1 MKHFFFIILS
11 ISFLMTETYSWEDGG
26 TILGSYGNILESATA
41 NVGETNGIT
50 PYDGDFM
57 LTVSESPIDGTPI
70 AYIAWVTDLSE
81 GDEIQ
86 ACFYGYDNTP
96 NTSPSMRIW
105 GAWSAND
112 DITSYAG
119 APDSSTEQNN
129 DYTAGTG
136 WDQICHTFSTNMS
149 NWESGEAL
157 VIQSRLYSS
166 SSGPDPS
173 QYFID
178 LVEVT
183 TNSSTATIHFPGAQD
198 PVTGPIANAGEDQS
212 VNAGDTVTLD
222 GSNSYHTEDSDI
234 VEYFWEQVSGPAV
247 ILSDEESMITTF
259 VAPSETSSLAFDLSI
274 YDADG
279 NESTDTVV
287 INVVASAGNLTIS
300 QIQGETDASPYVD
313 QFVSTVGLV
322 TATNDNGFYLQDCE
336 GPWCGIWVLD
346 FGESNASQGDE
357 IEVTGQ
363 VEEYFNLT
371 EIKIMSSIGGSSNIL
386 SSNNTLYNPIVISQV
401 SEDYESVLVK
411 AAGTCTE
418 LPNEYGEWSL
428 SGITIDDYLYDGFSP
443 SLGQDYTIT
452 GPLNYAYSL
461 FRINPRSASDIEDGI
476 LSLSSDINHFS
487 LIETYPNPFNPN
499 LSIEFQISK
508 IGLTNVSV
516 YDILGNK
523 IETLL
528 NDIVEANQLQ
538 HLTWNASNYSSG
550 EYIIRLQLGDEFI
563 TQKVT
568 LLK

>member
-26 TILGSYGNILESATA
+26 TVLGSYGNLANVA
-41 NVGETNGIT
+41 NVGETNGVA
-50 PYDGDFM
+50 PYDGDYM
-57 LTVSESPIDGTPI
+57 LTVSEDPIDGTPQ
-70 AYIAWVTDLSE
+70 AFIAWVTDISS
-81 GDEIQ
+81 GDEIT
-86 ACFYGYDNTP
+86 ACFYGYDT
-96 NTSPSMRIW
+96 TAGSSPSMRVW
-105 GAWSAND
+105 GNWSSND
-112 DITSYAG
+112 DINSYAG
-119 APDSSTEQNN
+119 SADGNEE
-129 DYTAGTG
+129 YTDGTG
-136 WDQICHTFSTNMS
+136 WDQVCHTFSSSQS
-149 NWESGEAL
+149 NWEEGEAL
-157 VIQSRLYSS
+157 VVQARLYSS
-166 SSGPDPS
+166 SSAS
-173 QYFID
+173 EAVQYYID
-178 LVEVT
+178 LVEIT

-198 PVTGPIANAGEDQS
+198 PVTGPIANAGSDQS

-222 GSNSYHTEDSDI
+222 GSSSYHTEGSDI

-247 ILSDEESMITTF
+247 LLSDEESMMTTF

-386 SSNNTLYNPIVISQV
+386 SSNNTLYNPILISQV

-443 SLGQDYTIT
+443 SLGEEYTIT

-461 FRINPRSASDIEDGI
+461 FRINPRNASDIQDGI
-476 LSLSSDINHFS
+476 LSVSNDINHFS

-499 LSIEFQISK
+499 LNIEFQISK
-508 IGLTNVSV
+508 IGLANISV

-528 NDIVEANQLQ
+528 NDIVEVNQLQ

-550 EYIIRLQLGDEFI
+550 EYVIRLQLGDEFI